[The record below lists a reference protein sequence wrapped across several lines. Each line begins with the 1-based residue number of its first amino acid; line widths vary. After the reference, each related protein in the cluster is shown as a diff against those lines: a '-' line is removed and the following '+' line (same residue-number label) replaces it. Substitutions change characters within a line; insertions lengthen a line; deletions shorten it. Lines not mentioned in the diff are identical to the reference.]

1 MATRDLG
8 RLGKAVKARRSKLFT
23 ARLKAATAAGV
34 SKDTWKRVEDGMA
47 VQPGTYA
54 KMELALKWALG
65 SCDAIAEGGD
75 PLPVEYVGSNGDVT
89 MVSKPQVA
97 SAGDVK
103 TAVTISAFA
112 TMPDATVGS
121 VQAQAERLVEELRKL
136 GFQID
141 DE

>member
-1 MATRDLG
+1 M
-8 RLGKAVKARRSKLFT
+8 GKAVEARRVKLFSS
-23 ARLKAATAAGV
+23 RLKAATAAGM
-34 SKDTWKRVEDGMA
+34 SKDTWKRVENGEPA
-47 VQPGTYA
+47 QLGTYA
-54 KMELALKWALG
+54 KMEPVLNWAFG
-65 SCDAIAEGGD
+65 SCEAIAEGGE

-136 GFQID
+136 GFQIE